1 MLAEGQ
7 VAPDF
12 TLEDQ
17 HGAWLT
23 LSQWRGQPVVVYF
36 YPKDHTPGC
45 TLEACGFRDSFVRF
59 IEAKAQ
65 VIGIS
70 PDSAASHK
78 KFAVKHS
85 LPFTLLADPE
95 RKVCQLYGVLKEKTL
110 FGVKRLGVARSTFV
124 IDAQG
129 VIRKIFP
136 RVTILG
142 HVGAVLDAVRA
153 IEKG

>member
-23 LSQWRGQPVVVYF
+23 LSQWRGQPVVLYF
-36 YPKDHTPGC
+36 YPKDQTPGC
-45 TLEACGFRDSFVRF
+45 TLEACHFRDSFDSF
-59 IEAKAQ
+59 ILAKAQ
-65 VIGIS
+65 VIGVS
-70 PDSAASHK
+70 PDSSDSHK
-78 KFAVKHS
+78 KFAVKHT

-110 FGVKRLGVARSTFV
+110 FGVKRMGVARSTFV
-124 IDAQG
+124 IDAKG
-129 VIRKIFP
+129 VIRKVFP
-136 RVTILG
+136 RVGILG